1 MAKKFT
7 DRYDSRKWRLMGILK
22 VLALAAVVLFFLFR
36 FVVGLTPVSGNS
48 MCNTLQDGDYVL
60 YTRMVSE
67 VKRGDIVSL
76 SLPSGEYYVKRVVAV
91 AGDTVDIRDGKVFIN
106 GTEENASYVLGE
118 TIGENKAVDYP
129 CTIEE
134 GQVFVLGD
142 NRSESV
148 DSRYYGSFNVNQVT
162 GVLKLRMGFFYLNGL

>member
-48 MCNTLQDGDYVL
+48 MSNTLKDGDYVL

-67 VKRGDIVSL
+67 LNRGDIVSL

-118 TIGENKAVDYP
+118 TVGENAAVVYP
-129 CTIEE
+129 YTVEE
-134 GQVFVLGD
+134 GHVFVLGD
-142 NRSESV
+142 NRPESV
-148 DSRYYGSFNVNQVT
+148 DSRYFGPVSEKQVT
-162 GVLKLRMGFFYLNGL
+162 GVMKLRMGLFYLNGL

>member
-7 DRYDSRKWRLMGILK
+7 DRYDSRKWRLMGIVK
-22 VLALAAVVLFFLFR
+22 VLALATVVLFFLFR

-118 TIGENKAVDYP
+118 TIGENAAVVYP